1 MEYNGPDKFRPIS
14 PWAYFGYT
22 VLYAIPIIGLIF
34 LIIHSISQANIN
46 RRNFARSFWCTLLLA
61 LIIIAVALIIAFA
74 VGALHL

>member
-46 RRNFARSFWCTLLLA
+46 RRNFARSFWCTLLFA

>member
-46 RRNFARSFWCTLLLA
+46 RRNFARSYWCTLLLA